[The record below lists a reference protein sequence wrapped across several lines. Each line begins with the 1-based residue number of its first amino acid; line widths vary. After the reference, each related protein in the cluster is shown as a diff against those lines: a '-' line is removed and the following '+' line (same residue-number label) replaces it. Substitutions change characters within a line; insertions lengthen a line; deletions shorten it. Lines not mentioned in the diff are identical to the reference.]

1 MLMRDRG
8 RLRAWKMRMR
18 PLLRDEASRGA
29 ALLAIAQAARLVA
42 GCALPAAAGA
52 AVLSMSTTSG
62 VPVAAASATS
72 ATVVRALVEKV
83 HALAEEGSRR
93 LRR

>member
-1 MLMRDRG
+1 
-8 RLRAWKMRMR
+8 MR